1 MLVPARAF
9 QIDASLETHFDSL
22 LTSGR
27 KDTGILI
34 GAVGSHDKAAAS
46 AKLAN
51 LRVCGVASSIQILPS
66 GFYCRIIVLERQVTL
81 EFDFPRLAAD
91 VHVAGLRR
99 QNARAEC
106 SVIKCVFLLE

>member
-34 GAVGSHDKAAAS
+34 GAVGSHDRAAAS

-51 LRVCGVASSIQILPS
+51 LRVCGVANSIHLVS
-66 GFYCRIIVLERQVTL
+66 IVELL
-81 EFDFPRLAAD
+81 YL
-91 VHVAGLRR
+91 
-99 QNARAEC
+99 NAKSHLNSISRD
-106 SVIKCVFLLE
+106 